1 MQLLLSDLG
10 RCELCARR
18 PHIQQL
24 SLNSWSCTLLS
35 KLGLTQIVVHKYFLV
50 LIAREEGRVVH
61 FHVLL
66 VDSGTD
72 FDDLVL
78 AVLGVDEELRSVRV
92 GHPREDCVLLRA
104 GVRLSLCIGVR
115 VGHLEQTIVELGQ
128 IGVGEIDGEL
138 CHIHIVL
145 ARERKPLR
153 SANRRNRDLVIVDQL

>member
-10 RCELCARR
+10 RCELCPRR
-18 PHIQQL
+18 PHIKQL

-66 VDSGTD
+66 ADSGTD
-72 FDDLVL
+72 FDVLVL

-115 VGHLEQTIVELGQ
+115 VGHLEKTIVELGQ
-128 IGVGEIDGEL
+128 IGIG
-138 CHIHIVL
+138 
-145 ARERKPLR
+145 
-153 SANRRNRDLVIVDQL
+153 